1 MAFRYVGASGLYST
15 SPLQRLLRD
24 LLAASQHIFVVD
36 SHFETFGRQLVER
49 APIRL
54 EENESMDQRVFGQ
67 KDVPHVASED
77 GSQRVCFLI
86 DRGNCGSERTTAG
99 LYWLAPGREGSPD
112 VHPSSDEI
120 YYVVEGRGSSA
131 ARRRLL
137 RGRAGTGDLRTR
149 RRPSHITQHR

>member
-1 MAFRYVGASGLYST
+1 M
-15 SPLQRLLRD
+15 
-24 LLAASQHIFVVD
+24 
-36 SHFETFGRQLVER
+36 
-49 APIRL
+49 
-54 EENESMDQRVFGQ
+54 NQRVVGQ

-120 YYVVEGRGSSA
+120 YYVVEGRGS
-131 ARRRLL
+131 LQLDDDQL
-137 RGRAGTGDLRTR
+137 RGRTGTGDLRAR
-149 RRPSHITQHR
+149 RRPPPLAQHR